1 VRAPSPRGESGGT
14 GRLGGAVRAHGRRSG
29 WPLRTAVLASAAAGT
44 LLLSGCADT
53 SNRTGASETAD
64 GKVLTV
70 YAAASL
76 AEPFTELARSFEAAE
91 PGSSVR
97 LNFAG
102 SSELATQIL
111 EGAPADVFAAAD
123 TATMK
128 RVDGAGEL
136 DGGPRDFASNVPAL
150 VVPAGNP
157 AGITGLADLEDDG
170 AAVVVCAEQVP
181 CGAAGRRLAAANS
194 VTLRPVSEES
204 SVTAVLAK
212 VRAGEADAGL
222 VYRTDAVRAAG
233 EVESIP
239 VEHADRAAVTYPIAV
254 TRSAGASERSA
265 LAEDFVEYVAGATGQ
280 DVLAQAGFGKP

>member
-1 VRAPSPRGESGGT
+1 V
-14 GRLGGAVRAHGRRSG
+14 GRRPCG
-29 WPLRTAVLASAAAGT
+29 RGPGRRGHPGTAVLAAAAAGA
-44 LLLSGCADT
+44 LLAGCADT
-53 SNRTGASETAD
+53 ANQPAASGTAD

-76 AEPFTELARSFEAAE
+76 AAPFTELAHSFEAAV

-128 RVDGAGEL
+128 RVDEAGEL
-136 DGGPRDFASNVPAL
+136 DGGPLDFASNVPAL

-157 AGITGLADLEDDG
+157 AGITGLADLDNDG
-170 AAVVVCAEQVP
+170 VAVVMCAEQVP

-194 VTLRPVSEES
+194 VTIRPVSEES

-233 EVESIP
+233 EVETIP

-254 TRSAGASERSA
+254 TRSAGASDRSA
-265 LAEDFVEYVAGATGQ
+265 LAEDFVEYIAGAEGRE
-280 DVLAQAGFGKP
+280 VLAQAGFGKP

>member
-1 VRAPSPRGESGGT
+1 MRARS
-14 GRLGGAVRAHGRRSG
+14 RSG
-29 WPLRTAVLASAAAGT
+29 RPGALSRTVLAAAAAGT
-44 LLLSGCADT
+44 LLLAGCADA
-53 SNRTGASETAD
+53 SSRPGASDTDD
-64 GKVLTV
+64 GKGLTV

-76 AEPFTELARSFEAAE
+76 AEPFTELAHSFEAAV
-91 PGSSVR
+91 PGAAVR

-128 RVDGAGEL
+128 RVDEAGEL

-157 AGITGLADLEDDG
+157 AGITGLADLGNDG
-170 AAVVVCAEQVP
+170 VAVVMCAEQVP

-194 VTLRPVSEES
+194 VTIRPVSEES

-233 EVESIP
+233 DVESIP
-239 VEHADRAAVTYPIAV
+239 VEHADQAAVTYPIAV
-254 TRSAGASERSA
+254 TRSAGASDRSA
-265 LAEDFVEYVAGATGQ
+265 LAEDFVKYVAGAEGQ
-280 DVLAQAGFGKP
+280 DVLARAGFGKP